1 MEDKL
6 EKLYNNISGEYDL
19 PDLNTFKADMADP
32 AKLGK
37 LHQTLTQDNWELP
50 DLQTFQRD
58 MFPQKKKG
66 LFARIAAAIKDGF
79 AQYG

>member
-58 MFPQKKKG
+58 MFPQKKKVSSPVS
-66 LFARIAAAIKDGF
+66 
-79 AQYG
+79 QPQ